1 MTTKKHLISRA
12 EFARRANRGRSTIT
26 EACRGPLAQAIVRK
40 RIDAA
45 HPHVVAWARERGI
58 DPVALTSQ
66 RRAARPPSAA
76 APVPSAAPEA
86 PEAARH
92 GFGGPLT
99 AVPEGTAIPEWAS
112 AASPAEIVAALQAGI
127 DYEIDRGVEQ
137 GRRLLQ
143 FEGDLFDLDHPAV
156 RRFLERE
163 LGETMT
169 PELLDEL
176 WEELEDHRAARRESG
191 NTQTPEAS

>member
-26 EACRGPLAQAIVRK
+26 EACRGPLAQAMVQK

-66 RRAARPPSAA
+66 KRAARPPSAA
-76 APVPSAAPEA
+76 APVPSAA

-127 DYEIDRGVEQ
+127 DSEIDRGVEQ

-156 RRFLERE
+156 RRFLEQE

-176 WEELEDHRAARRESG
+176 WEELEAHRAARREG
-191 NTQTPEAS
+191 DTQTPEAS